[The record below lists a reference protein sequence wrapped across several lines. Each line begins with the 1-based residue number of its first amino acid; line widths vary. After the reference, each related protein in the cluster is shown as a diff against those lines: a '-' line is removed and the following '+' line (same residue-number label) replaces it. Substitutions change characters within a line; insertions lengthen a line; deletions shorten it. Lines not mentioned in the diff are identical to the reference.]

1 MAQKKLQK
9 DSNHNDLDS
18 DRKALDEAF
27 THKTV
32 LEKEID
38 ELKSRY
44 TKSGTGSLRTA
55 VSTLEWRVQEL
66 DDSLKQWR

>member
-1 MAQKKLQK
+1 ME
-9 DSNHNDLDS
+9 
-18 DRKALDEAF
+18 DRMTF
-27 THKTV
+27 TETVERKRV
-32 LEKEID
+32 LEDEID

-55 VSTLEWRVQEL
+55 VSALEWRVREL